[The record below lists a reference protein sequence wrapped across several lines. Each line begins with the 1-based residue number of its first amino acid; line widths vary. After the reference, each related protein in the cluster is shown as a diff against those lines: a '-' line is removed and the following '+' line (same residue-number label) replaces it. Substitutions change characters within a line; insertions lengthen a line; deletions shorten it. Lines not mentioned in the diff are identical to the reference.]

1 MEFSGMEFS
10 GMRLYGMEW
19 NGMRYDALCRAVPLA
34 ETLGVANGGSGVG
47 NESIAPA

>member
-1 MEFSGMEFS
+1 
-10 GMRLYGMEW
+10 MEW
-19 NGMRYDALCRAVPLA
+19 NGMGCDMMRCAVPCRAVSLA